1 MRTGK
6 GGPGVVP
13 PKSDGKS
20 DGKSENGD
28 ENGNDGKTCEKKI

>member
-13 PKSDGKS
+13 PKS